1 MIHYVLEGPK
11 GSGKS
16 TLSREL
22 AQLHQSTVQHFSS
35 ENYLKMSQLMHDSTS
50 HESVIYDRGW
60 LSYLIYGFLWNAEQD
75 FTVHRDGPEMMI
87 RTWAPLHKG
96 HFNELVDAIKYHYII
111 FYSSDVDLLL
121 NRLEK
126 RAVEEG
132 KGYTKHEKEI
142 LKESNIMF
150 KHYAKL
156 FKDLYPDKVI
166 AIDIANKESLNQLTS
181 IEGSH
186 LLDEE
191 KWFS

>member
-22 AQLHQSTVQHFSS
+22 AQLHQSAVQHFSS
-35 ENYLKMSQLMHDSTS
+35 ENYLKMSQLLHDSTS

-75 FTVHRDGPEMMI
+75 FVVHHDGPEMMI

-96 HFNELVDAIKYHYII
+96 HFNELIDAIQYHYII
-111 FYSSDVDLLL
+111 FYSSNDDLLL
-121 NRLEK
+121 KRLEK

-132 KGYTKHEKEI
+132 KGYTKHEKEV

-166 AIDIANKESLNQLTS
+166 AIDIANTESLNQLKS

>member
-16 TLSREL
+16 TLGREL
-22 AQLHQSTVQHFSS
+22 AQLHQSTVRHFSS
-35 ENYLKMSQLMHDSTS
+35 ENYLKLSQLLHDSTS

-75 FTVHRDGPEMMI
+75 FTVHHDGPEMMI
-87 RTWAPLHKG
+87 KTWAPLHKG
-96 HFNELVDAIKYHYII
+96 HFNELVDAIKHHYII
-111 FYSSDVDLLL
+111 FYSSDPELLL
-121 NRLEK
+121 ARLEK
-126 RAVEEG
+126 RTVEEG

-166 AIDIANKESLNQLTS
+166 AVDIANKESLKHLKS

>member
-16 TLSREL
+16 TLGREL

-35 ENYLKMSQLMHDSTS
+35 DNYLKMSQLL

-121 NRLEK
+121 NRLDSIDAALESK
-126 RAVEEG
+126 EYN
-132 KGYTKHEKEI
+132 KSEKEI

-166 AIDIANKESLNQLTS
+166 AIDIANKESLNQLKS